1 MELLANAILG
11 ATAFTLMVG
20 LPFQPHT
27 QLAELL
33 N

>member
-11 ATAFTLMVG
+11 ASAFPRIVRLA
-20 LPFQPHT
+20 FQPHT

-33 N
+33 E